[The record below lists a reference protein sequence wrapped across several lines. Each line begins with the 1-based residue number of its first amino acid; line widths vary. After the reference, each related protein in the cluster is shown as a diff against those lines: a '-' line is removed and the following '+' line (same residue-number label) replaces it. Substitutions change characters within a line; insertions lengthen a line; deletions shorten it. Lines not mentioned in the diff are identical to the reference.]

1 MRTSPKNP
9 YILIIGI
16 SYGEL
21 GSMILHQTLYNMF
34 PPSSIDPQ
42 SITPL
47 APQEFIQRILVPEA
61 ALTLIMEDTG
71 QDQVK
76 AVQTMR
82 ESAGY
87 GVAMFPDTSEGPGV
101 GAGEDIVL
109 ERARA
114 RRRELED
121 EERIEALL
129 SLGDSEK
136 EHAIQTKGIKRPKK
150 LSGATT
156 TDVEE
161 IHTVRHKMK
170 RKKAGSRTDAESGPD
185 GRGPRT
191 MSARKNNTVVYSNFA
206 ADPFRTEL
214 PPSIPRARSKPQSP
228 RTSSPE
234 QTLARSSRPEPQ
246 ELTPKPKST
255 LRNPQR
261 RPEGLSINTPID
273 VDDPQANDG
282 ADESSAFQQ
291 QPPISDSSDVQELGV
306 HSNLPNPRLKPRRRI
321 IERNSSI
328 DPPPG
333 RNDPVSRPADQGQ
346 SRDSSIE

>member
-1 MRTSPKNP
+1 
-9 YILIIGI
+9 
-16 SYGEL
+16 
-21 GSMILHQTLYNMF
+21 MILHQTLYNMF

-87 GVAMFPDTSEGPGV
+87 GVAMFPDTSEGLGV

-121 EERIEALL
+121 EERTEALL
-129 SLGDSEK
+129 SLRDSEE
-136 EHAIQTKGIKRPKK
+136 EHAIQTKGSKRPKK
-150 LSGATT
+150 LSSATT

-161 IHTVRHKMK
+161 IHTARHKMK

-185 GRGPRT
+185 GRGPRM
-191 MSARKNNTVVYSNFA
+191 MSARKNNTVVYSNVA
-206 ADPFRTEL
+206 ADSLRTEPSPL
-214 PPSIPRARSKPQSP
+214 PPSIPRAGSKPQSP
-228 RTSSPE
+228 RTSSPK
-234 QTLARSSRPEPQ
+234 QILARTSRQ
-246 ELTPKPKST
+246 ELQEFTPKPKSI

-261 RPEGLSINTPID
+261 RPEGLSINAPID
-273 VDDPQANDG
+273 VDGPQAVDG
-282 ADESSAFQQ
+282 GDELSAFE
-291 QPPISDSSDVQELGV
+291 QPRASDSSDVQELGV
-306 HSNLPNPRLKPRRRI
+306 HSDLPNPKLKPRRRI
-321 IERNSSI
+321 IERNSST
-328 DPPPG
+328 DRPPG
-333 RNDPVSRPADQGQ
+333 RNDPVYQPTDQGQ
-346 SRDSSIE
+346 WRDSSVE

>member
-1 MRTSPKNP
+1 M
-9 YILIIGI
+9 GI

-34 PPSSIDPQ
+34 PPSLIDPQ

-87 GVAMFPDTSEGPGV
+87 GVAMFPDTSEGPGI

-121 EERIEALL
+121 EERIEASL
-129 SLGDSEK
+129 SLMDSE
-136 EHAIQTKGIKRPKK
+136 EECAIQTKGTKRPKK
-150 LSGATT
+150 LSGTTT

-161 IHTVRHKMK
+161 IHPARHKMK
-170 RKKAGSRTDAESGPD
+170 RTKAGSRTDAESGPD
-185 GRGPRT
+185 PDGREPRT
-191 MSARKNNTVVYSNFA
+191 MSARKNNTVVHSNIA
-206 ADPFRTEL
+206 ADASRTEPSLL
-214 PPSIPRARSKPQSP
+214 PPSIPRARSKPRSLRNSP
-228 RTSSPE
+228 PLAPTFRSE
-234 QTLARSSRPEPQ
+234 QQ
-246 ELTPKPKST
+246 EFTPKPKST

-261 RPEGLSINTPID
+261 RQEGLSINTPID
-273 VDDPQANDG
+273 VDGPQAIAG
-282 ADESSAFQQ
+282 TKESPVFEQRPS
-291 QPPISDSSDVQELGV
+291 ISDSSDAQELGV
-306 HSNLPNPRLKPRRRI
+306 PSTLYNPRLKPRRRI
-321 IERNSSI
+321 VEPNSST
-328 DPPPG
+328 DPPSG
-333 RNDPVSRPADQGQ
+333 RNDTVSQPTSRGRW
-346 SRDSSIE
+346 RDSSVE

>member
-1 MRTSPKNP
+1 M
-9 YILIIGI
+9 GI

-71 QDQVK
+71 EDQVK

-87 GVAMFPDTSEGPGV
+87 GVAMFPDTSEGPGI

-121 EERIEALL
+121 EERIEASL
-129 SLGDSEK
+129 SLMDFEE
-136 EHAIQTKGIKRPKK
+136 EHAIQTKGTKRPKK

-161 IHTVRHKMK
+161 IHTARHKM
-170 RKKAGSRTDAESGPD
+170 RRTKAGSRTDAESGPD
-185 GRGPRT
+185 PDGREPRT
-191 MSARKNNTVVYSNFA
+191 MSARKNNTVVHSNVVGS
-206 ADPFRTEL
+206 PSRTEPSPL
-214 PPSIPRARSKPQSP
+214 PPSIPRTRSKPQSL
-228 RTSSPE
+228 RDSSPE
-234 QTLARSSRPEPQ
+234 QTLARSSRPEQ
-246 ELTPKPKST
+246 QVFTPKPKSN

-261 RPEGLSINTPID
+261 RSDGLSINTPID
-273 VDDPQANDG
+273 VDGPQAIAG
-282 ADESSAFQQ
+282 TEESSAFEQ
-291 QPPISDSSDVQELGV
+291 QPSISDSSDAQELGFR
-306 HSNLPNPRLKPRRRI
+306 SNLPNPRLKPRRRI
-321 IERNSSI
+321 IEPNSST

-333 RNDPVSRPADQGQ
+333 RNDPVSQPTGQGQ
-346 SRDSSIE
+346 WRDSSVE